1 MAMPKTEV
9 NYQVLDSLL
18 QFKVTKKFCA
28 DYLQISE
35 DAIDRRIKED
45 FNMTFGEYHSQRM
58 GRTAV
63 KIQQKIVELAL
74 KGNPKLLEVAAKYL
88 AGWTE
93 KSDILIASGEVKI
106 QISKEENEL

>member
-1 MAMPKTEV
+1 MAMIKTEIDFGA
-9 NYQVLDSLL
+9 LDALL
-18 QFKVTKKFCA
+18 QFKVTKRFCA
-28 DYLQISE
+28 DYLQVSE
-35 DAIDRRIKED
+35 DTIDRRIKEVHGL
-45 FNMTFGEYHSQRM
+45 TFSEYQALRM

-93 KSDILIASGEVKI
+93 KSDLLITSNDVTI
-106 QISKEENEL
+106 VISKEENEL

>member
-1 MAMPKTEV
+1 MAMPKTEL
-9 NYQVLDSLL
+9 NYQALDALL

-45 FNMTFGEYHSQRM
+45 YGINFGEYHSLRM

-93 KSDILIASGEVKI
+93 KSDLVISNSDLRVI
-106 QISKEENEL
+106 ISKEENAL

>member
-1 MAMPKTEV
+1 MIKTEIDFGA
-9 NYQVLDSLL
+9 LDALL
-18 QFKVTKKFCA
+18 QFKVTKRFCA
-28 DYLQISE
+28 DYLKVSE
-35 DAIDRRIKED
+35 DTIDRRIKED
-45 FNMTFGEYHSQRM
+45 HGMTFSEYQALRM

-93 KSDILIASGEVKI
+93 KSDLVILNTDLKI
-106 QISKEENEL
+106 IISKEESEL

>member
-1 MAMPKTEV
+1 MIKTEIDFGA
-9 NYQVLDSLL
+9 LDALL
-18 QFKVTKKFCA
+18 QFKVTKRFCA
-28 DYLQISE
+28 DYLQVSE
-35 DAIDRRIKED
+35 DTIDRRIKEVHGL
-45 FNMTFGEYHSQRM
+45 TFSEYQSLRM

-93 KSDILIASGEVKI
+93 KSDLVISNSELKI
-106 QISKEENEL
+106 IISKDESEL

>member
-1 MAMPKTEV
+1 MTKTEIDF
-9 NYQVLDSLL
+9 NALDALL
-18 QFKVTKKFCA
+18 QFKVTKRFCA
-28 DYLQISE
+28 DYLQVSE
-35 DAIDRRIKED
+35 DTIDRRIKEVHGL
-45 FNMTFGEYHSQRM
+45 TFSEYQSLRM

-93 KSDILIASGEVKI
+93 KSDLLITSSDLKI
-106 QISKEENEL
+106 VISKEESEL

>member
-9 NYQVLDSLL
+9 NYDKLDSLL

-45 FNMTFGEYHSQRM
+45 FGMTFGEYHSMRM

-93 KSDILIASGEVKI
+93 KSDMTISTSDLKI
-106 QISKEENEL
+106 VISKEEADL

>member
-1 MAMPKTEV
+1 MPKTQV
-9 NYQVLDSLL
+9 NYDKLDSLL

-45 FNMTFGEYHSQRM
+45 FGMTFSEYHSMRM

-93 KSDILIASGEVKI
+93 KAEMSLTQNGELKI
-106 QISKEENEL
+106 IISKEENEL

>member
-1 MAMPKTEV
+1 MHKTEISFPA
-9 NYQVLDSLL
+9 LDALL
-18 QFKVTKKFCA
+18 QFKVTKRFCA
-28 DYLQISE
+28 DYLQVSE
-35 DAIDRRIKED
+35 DTIDRRIKED
-45 FNMTFGEYHSQRM
+45 FGMTFSEYQALRM

-93 KSDILIASGEVKI
+93 KAEMSLTQNGELKI
-106 QISKEENEL
+106 IISKEESEL